1 MDHVIARNVDFD
13 NGGGS
18 PAGTSYQHDRIRY
31 HLQAHPIAYVARY
44 LQIFEQYISFCG
56 EHPYRS
62 GSGVTPLFHMK
73 NCLGHCFSGYAL
85 QVQLATHTPPI
96 KEDDMRALLQ
106 RVTEA
111 EVKVDGQTI
120 GATGTGLLILICAMA
135 GDTQAEAVQLINKI
149 TKLRL
154 FKDDTGKMNKS
165 IMDISGS
172 ALVVSQFTL
181 AADTKRGN
189 RPGFSNAAPPDGGRA
204 LYEYFA
210 DGLAQMGVPVE
221 TGKFGADMQVRLIN
235 DGPVTIWLDTAERK

>member
-1 MDHVIARNVDFD
+1 
-13 NGGGS
+13 
-18 PAGTSYQHDRIRY
+18 
-31 HLQAHPIAYVARY
+31 
-44 LQIFEQYISFCG
+44 
-56 EHPYRS
+56 
-62 GSGVTPLFHMK
+62 
-73 NCLGHCFSGYAL
+73 
-85 QVQLATHTPPI
+85 
-96 KEDDMRALLQ
+96 MRALLQ
-106 RVTEA
+106 RVTDA

-120 GATGTGLLILICAMA
+120 GATGAGLLILICAMA

-165 IMDISGS
+165 IIDISGS

-189 RPGFSNAAPPDGGRA
+189 RPGFSNAAPPDRGRA

-210 DGLAQMGVPVE
+210 DGLAQMGVTVE